1 MCGPP
6 TDSPD
11 AANDAPLFK
20 GLAAVDGFALPWT
33 EAAL

>member
-11 AANDAPLFK
+11 AVNDAPLFK
-20 GLAAVDGFALPWT
+20 GLAAVDGFALLRT
-33 EAAL
+33 KAAL